1 MLVKRLEQMQHSVY
15 SQVMQ
20 QLELHATGQ
29 MKENLRAVL
38 VPALSSLANDIA
50 TQVAEETSNQ
60 MQTVIANA
68 VENEVARLREQLTK
82 KRENR

>member
-1 MLVKRLEQMQHSVY
+1 
-15 SQVMQ
+15 
-20 QLELHATGQ
+20 
-29 MKENLRAVL
+29 LRAVL